1 MAKRNWIVVFIAFL
15 ALCLVFTASTAEEE
29 QGETAPIR
37 FYAEEYTIRKGDRLR
52 LQVQAS
58 REYRGRGQT
67 TEWISSNEEI
77 VTVDQHGTVKGIGAG
92 TATIRYTVITEEK
105 SAFAE
110 CRVTVISMVA
120 NLQQEE
126 KTIRIIPGESRDLQV
141 TILPEDASNP
151 ALEWTNLDE
160 EIAKVDESGRVWAI
174 QGGKTKITA
183 KSTDGSNKSVSWDI
197 IVPSV
202 YTEQGEYSIENPG
215 SIEVPVFFESDDFDT
230 AYAIESTGET
240 FEYEYTITG
249 DKALFTVKPVAAG
262 EGNLKITNRKDTTDY
277 AEVAIHIPNAALT
290 NPERL
295 RITNL
300 EIIGSA
306 RVLAYKLEMV
316 NRSSEEI
323 GEIGFLVDY
332 RDQFGDTHY
341 LISNN
346 DGTIQNHQYTTMINI
361 LPGKDGIV
369 YGQNELFKANDLIK
383 EVRVAIC
390 YYRYLTGEKV
400 YVPDSQLFW
409 YSSKTGEME
418 LPEVKEIYAQP
429 DEDTTDK
436 SMRITL
442 GATTCN
448 LYKYVVKTFCR
459 CKRPGVYL
467 AVLNANGNAAR
478 WGLQTGDVI
487 YGADNLLWADDPFV
501 MNRALCDIYDGKT
514 VMLQVVRNGEEIE
527 IAAAKNTE
535 EAPVSPPA
543 GE

>member
-1 MAKRNWIVVFIAFL
+1 MLLQQREKARKKK
-15 ALCLVFTASTAEEE
+15 
-29 QGETAPIR
+29 APVR
-37 FYAEEYTIRKGDRLR
+37 FSAEEYTIRKGERQR
-52 LQVQAS
+52 LQIQAD
-58 REYRGRGQT
+58 REFRRKRQT
-67 TEWISSNEEI
+67 AEWISSNEEV
-77 VTVDQHGTVKGIGAG
+77 VTVDPNGTIKGVGAG
-92 TATIRYTVITEEK
+92 TATVRYTVTTEEK
-105 SAFAE
+105 SATAE
-110 CRVTVISMVA
+110 CRVTVISMVTA
-120 NLQQEE
+120 LQTEE
-126 KTIRIIPGESRDLQV
+126 KTIRIIPGEYRELPV

-151 ALEWTNLDE
+151 VLEWINLNE
-160 EIAKVDESGRVWAI
+160 EVAKVDESGRVWAI
-174 QGGKTKITA
+174 QSGKTRITA
-183 KSTDGSNKSVSWDI
+183 KSTDGSNKSISWDV

-202 YTEQGEYSIENPG
+202 YTEQGEYKAEKPG
-215 SIEVPVFFESDDFDT
+215 SFEVPVFFENDNFESVYT
-230 AYAIESTGET
+230 IETTGNLI
-240 FEYEYTITG
+240 EYEYTVTG
-249 DKALFTVKPVAAG
+249 NKAVFTIKPVAAG
-262 EGNLKITNRKDTTDY
+262 ETKLKIINPKDNTDF
-277 AEVAIHIPNAALT
+277 AEIAIHISNEALT

-300 EIIGSA
+300 EILDGA
-306 RVLAYKLEMV
+306 RVLAYKFEMV

-341 LISNN
+341 LISNS

-369 YGQNELFKANDLIK
+369 YGQNDLFRANDLIK

-409 YSSKTGEME
+409 YSTKTGEME

-429 DEDTTDK
+429 DEDTIDK

-459 CKRPGVYL
+459 SKRPGVFL
-467 AVLNANGNAAR
+467 AVLDPNGNAAR

-487 YGADNLLWADDPFV
+487 YGADNLLWEDDPFV
-501 MNRALCDIYDGKT
+501 LNRALSNIYDGKT
-514 VMLQVVRNGEEIE
+514 MTLLVVRNGEEIE
-527 IAAAKNTE
+527 VTAAKNTE
-535 EAPVSPPA
+535 EAQALPPT
-543 GE
+543 EE

>member
-1 MAKRNWIVVFIAFL
+1 MAKRRWIVALIAL
-15 ALCLVFTASTAEEE
+15 MLCLVLTVATAEEGQE
-29 QGETAPIR
+29 EKAPVR
-37 FYAEEYTIRKGDRLR
+37 FPAEEVTIRKGVRQR
-52 LQVQAS
+52 LQVQTDKEF
-58 REYRGRGQT
+58 RKKGQT
-67 TEWISSNEEI
+67 TEWVSSNEDV
-77 VTVDQHGTVKGIGAG
+77 VTVDQTGTIKGIGAG
-92 TATIRYTVITEEK
+92 TATIRYTVTTDEK

-110 CRVTVISMVA
+110 CKVTVISMVT

-126 KTIRIIPGESRDLQV
+126 KTIRIIPGEARNLQV
-141 TILPEDASNP
+141 TVLPEDASNP

-197 IVPSV
+197 FVPSV
-202 YTEQGEYSIENPG
+202 YTEHGEYTVAEPG
-215 SIEVPVFFESDDFDT
+215 NFEVPVFFESDDFDT
-230 AYAIESTGET
+230 AYAIESTGEKI
-240 FEYEYTITG
+240 EYEYTITG

-262 EGNLKITNRKDTTDY
+262 EANLKITNRKNNTDY
-277 AEVAIHIPNAALT
+277 AEIAIHISNEALT

-300 EIIGSA
+300 EIMEGA
-306 RVLAYKLEMV
+306 RVLAYKFEMV

-369 YGQNELFKANDLIK
+369 YGQNELFKSNDLIK

-418 LPEVKEIYAQP
+418 LPEVKDIYAQP

-459 CKRPGVYL
+459 SKRPGVYL

-501 MNRALCDIYDGKT
+501 LNRALCNIYDGKT
-514 VMLQVVRNGEEIE
+514 VKLQVVRNGEEIE
-527 IAAAKNTE
+527 ITAVKNTE
-535 EAPVSPPA
+535 GTQASSSA

>member
-1 MAKRNWIVVFIAFL
+1 MARRNWIIVFIAL
-15 ALCLVFTASTAEEE
+15 SMCLFFAAAAAGEGQKEKTPVRFAAEE
-29 QGETAPIR
+29 
-37 FYAEEYTIRKGDRLR
+37 FTIRKGERQR
-52 LQVQAS
+52 LQVQAD
-58 REYRGRGQT
+58 REFRRKRQT
-67 TEWISSNEEI
+67 TEWISSNEEV
-77 VTVDQHGTVKGIGAG
+77 VTVDQNGTIKGVGAG
-92 TATIRYTVITEEK
+92 TATVRYTVTTEEK
-105 SAFAE
+105 STSAE
-110 CRVTVISMVA
+110 CRITVISMVTA
-120 NLQQEE
+120 LQTEE
-126 KTIRIIPGESRDLQV
+126 KTVRIIPGESRELQV

-160 EIAKVDESGRVWAI
+160 EVVKVDESGRVWAI
-174 QGGKTKITA
+174 QGGKTRITA
-183 KSTDGSNKSVSWDI
+183 KSTDGSNKSISWDV

-202 YTEQGEYSIENPG
+202 YTEQEEYTVAKPG
-215 SIEVPVFFESDDFDT
+215 SFEVPVFFENDDFGS
-230 AYAIESTGET
+230 AYTIESAGGLIEYDYTVTGNRAV
-240 FEYEYTITG
+240 FTIR
-249 DKALFTVKPVAAG
+249 PVAAG
-262 EGNLKITNRKDTTDY
+262 ETNLKITNAKDSTDY
-277 AEVAIHIPNAALT
+277 ADIAIHITNEALT

-295 RITNL
+295 RITGL
-300 EIIGSA
+300 EILNGTQ
-306 RVLAYKLEMV
+306 VLAYRLDML

-341 LISNN
+341 LISNS

-361 LPGKDGIV
+361 PAGKDGIV
-369 YGQNELFKANDLIK
+369 YGRNDLFRANDLIK

-409 YSSKTGEME
+409 YSSKTGELE
-418 LPEVKEIYAQP
+418 LPEVKDVYVQP

-436 SMRITL
+436 SMRISL

-459 CKRPGVYL
+459 SKRPGIYL
-467 AVLNANGNAAR
+467 AALNVNGNAAR

-501 MNRALCDIYDGKT
+501 LNRALCNIYDGKT
-514 VMLQVVRNGEEIE
+514 VMLKVVRNGEEIE
-527 IAAAKNTE
+527 IKAEKNKE
-535 EAPVSPPA
+535 ETLTFMPA